1 MNFRRETQLHVRY
14 RMTHTTDIASAV
26 PDLRVTVFNIE
37 MSRGQKDVH
46 VAMTKGSCNCLWW
59 YFDSQTMDFPFNN
72 NEML

>member
-46 VAMTKGSCNCLWW
+46 VAMTKGSCNCL
-59 YFDSQTMDFPFNN
+59 
-72 NEML
+72 